1 MKKYIFLALLL
12 TGSLAVQAQEKGGMS
27 LEAGAA
33 YYHPFFGGNT
43 KNNFNYG
50 FSLLVSKRFRNVKVS
65 AGIDYATKKYYYEVN
80 PTGFNPL
87 TKREYDMQYLN
98 FPFLVNITVAR
109 LSEKAELGLLTGLV
123 LNKVAGYK
131 IISTYANHPVS
142 EDDLEIP
149 ASMGLTFR
157 LGAAFSLPLGNRFRL
172 NLTPFGDIK
181 LVMNGNQDSS
191 GDPYAGSYRNLPD
204 NRFTLGIQAGMEYLF
219 K

>member
-12 TGSLAVQAQEKGGMS
+12 TGSLAVQAQDKGGLS

-65 AGIDYATKKYYYEVN
+65 TGIDYATKSYYYDVKPFGIN
-80 PTGFNPL
+80 SL
-87 TKREYDMQYLN
+87 TKREYDMQYLD
-98 FPFLVNITVAR
+98 FPFLVNITVAH

-123 LNKVAGYK
+123 LNKVVGYK
-131 IISTYANHPVS
+131 IISTYANNPVP

-149 ASMGLTFR
+149 ATLGLTFR

-191 GDPYAGSYRNLPD
+191 SDPYAGSYRNLPD
-204 NRFTLGIQAGMEYLF
+204 TRFTLGFQAGVEYLF